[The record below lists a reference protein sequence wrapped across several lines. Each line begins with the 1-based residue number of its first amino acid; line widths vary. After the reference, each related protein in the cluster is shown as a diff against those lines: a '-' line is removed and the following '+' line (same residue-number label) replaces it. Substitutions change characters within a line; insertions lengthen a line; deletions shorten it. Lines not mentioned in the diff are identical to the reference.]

1 MDMLVHRRHL
11 LGLALALATVLS
23 GCATP
28 PLDSA
33 SGWTSGR
40 LVLRVAA
47 TPERAS
53 QGMSAAFELRGSG
66 QRGELR
72 LLSPLGTRLAEARW
86 GPGLAVLNSAQ
97 GDMQFDS
104 LDELSQQ
111 ALGEALPLAA
121 LPDWLAGRPWP
132 EAPSTAVTGGFDQLG
147 WRIDLARQAEGW
159 IEARRAS
166 PPAVELRVRLEAP
179 AP

>member
-1 MDMLVHRRHL
+1 MDRFVPRRHL
-11 LGLALALATVLS
+11 IGLALATVLS

-28 PLDSA
+28 PVDSEG
-33 SGWTSGR
+33 SWTSGR

-72 LLSPLGTRLAEARW
+72 LLSPRGTRLAEARW
-86 GPGLAVLNSAQ
+86 GPGLAVLKSAQ
-97 GDMQFDS
+97 GEMQFDS
-104 LDELSQQ
+104 LGELSQQ

-132 EAPSTAVTGGFDQLG
+132 DAPSTAVAGGFEQLG
-147 WRIDLARQAEGW
+147 WRIELARQAEGW
-159 IEARRAS
+159 IEARRAA